1 MRSRRLLPAVAAL
14 VAFSIAGASADDL
27 YRCPRA
33 QPGADVTAADDKQEL
48 CVLGYLFRGSDGH
61 TYGMTA
67 QSCAAPTTPV
77 AEEGPLRVGT
87 GRNDFVGERKW
98 AYGKGRVALV
108 RPDFRR
114 IGTYVYQRVA
124 TADTSVGIA
133 LVRLDRGV
141 AYDATV
147 CDMRGPN
154 RVDDS
159 TTPVPQTVRFPAK
172 AVVAPM
178 YDPRN
183 PANAVVLGPSEAYAP
198 QGFADPEVVVTTMGG
213 NGAFS
218 GLPVLSGDELALGIW
233 TGSFGA
239 PPHQR
244 NVMRIGP
251 AIARAERFLGIR
263 LTLLRGGTT
272 GRAG

>member
-1 MRSRRLLPAVAAL
+1 MRRLLPAVAAL
-14 VAFSIAGASADDL
+14 VAFSIANASADDL

-33 QPGADVTAADDKQEL
+33 QPGADITAADDKQEL

-61 TYGMTA
+61 TYGMTS
-67 QSCAAPTTPV
+67 QECAAAKKPT
-77 AEEGPLRVGT
+77 AEVGPLWVVD
-87 GRNDFVGERKW
+87 GRNDFVGERRW
-98 AYGKGRVALV
+98 APGKGRVALV

-114 IGTYVYQRVA
+114 IGTYVYQWVA
-124 TADTSVGIA
+124 SADTTVGIA

-141 AYDATV
+141 PYDATV
-147 CDMRGPN
+147 CTMQGPG

-159 TTPVPQTVRFPAK
+159 TTATPQTVRFPSK

-183 PANAVVLGPSEAYAP
+183 PANVVVSGPSEAFALE
-198 QGFADPEVVVTTMGG
+198 GFADPEVVSTTMGG
-213 NGAFS
+213 NGAFK
-218 GLPVLSGDELALGIW
+218 GLPVVSSDGLALGIW
-233 TGSFGA
+233 TGSPAA
-239 PPHQR
+239 PHHYR
-244 NVMRIGP
+244 NVVRIGP

-263 LTLLRGGTT
+263 LTLLRGGSV